1 MRVSLIFLLLSY
13 LSLIINTV
21 SQFPDRLSFLHIDLL
36 PALLNW
42 YALNEQTFKGSFFV
56 LLVAAISSLFS
67 VLPVW
72 SFFTGY
78 LIAFLII
85 RYICSNVLELSL
97 LHIHLLTFFLSI
109 EILVIEMIFTGTP
122 ELLWPFGMAQAFLNL
137 LLSPFL
143 FFIANLILNFKK
155 ETSTTNGE

>member
-1 MRVSLIFLLLSY
+1 MKTSLIFLLLSY
-13 LSLIINTV
+13 LSLLLNTT
-21 SQFPDRLSFLHIDLL
+21 SQFPERLSFLHIDLL

-42 YALNEQTFKGSFFV
+42 YALNEQTFKGSFLI

-67 VLPVW
+67 VLPFW
-72 SFFTGY
+72 SFFISY

-85 RYICSNVLELSL
+85 RYICSNVLELSW
-97 LHIHLLTFFLSI
+97 LHIHLLTLFTSI

-122 ELLWPFGMAQAFLNL
+122 ELLWPYGMAQAFFNL

-143 FFIANLILNFKK
+143 FFIANTILEFK
-155 ETSTTNGE
+155 EQTSTSSRE